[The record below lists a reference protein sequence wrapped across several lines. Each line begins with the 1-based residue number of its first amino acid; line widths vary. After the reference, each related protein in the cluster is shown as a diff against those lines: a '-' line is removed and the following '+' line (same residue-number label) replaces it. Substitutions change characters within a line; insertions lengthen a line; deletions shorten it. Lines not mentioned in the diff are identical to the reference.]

1 MPIWCSEPMDTPRR
15 ISEDQMYQ
23 ALDRAFEG
31 DPEQSL
37 VWQLSQK
44 VTDPLKPEIESG
56 RRRLHPLLLAF
67 IALALIVVAT
77 FFYFGVFQ
85 HE

>member
-1 MPIWCSEPMDTPRR
+1 MDTPRR

-23 ALDRAFEG
+23 ALDRSFEG

-44 VTDPLKPEIESG
+44 VTDPLKPETDSG